1 MAERMTMEHIKLLLE
16 DDYDP
21 INGHLEIIAR
31 FYTGGPLEL
40 IIKMHHPVELS
51 REITVENYNP
61 SQRELDLL
69 YGGYAPRK
77 VELEQIVAGLL
88 GSHSGVR
95 EVAEIARELTAFFE
109 ALEKSRLSP
118 KLLEHISRALS

>member
-1 MAERMTMEHIKLLLE
+1 MAEQMTVDHLELLLD

-31 FYTGGPLEL
+31 FYTGGSLEL

-51 REITVENYNP
+51 KEITVENYNP

-69 YGGYAPRK
+69 YGGYAQKK
-77 VELEQIVAGLL
+77 VELEQIVAATKIY
-88 GSHSGVR
+88 SGVR
-95 EVAEIARELTAFFE
+95 EIRVFLE
-109 ALEKSRLSP
+109 ASEKSRLSIE
-118 KLLEHISRALS
+118 LLEHISREFSEEGR

>member
-1 MAERMTMEHIKLLLE
+1 MAERMIMEHIKLLLE

-21 INGHLEIIAR
+21 TKRYLKIFAR

-51 REITVENYNP
+51 REITVENHNP

-69 YGGYAPRK
+69 YGGYAPKK
-77 VELEQIVAGLL
+77 VELEQIVAATKIY
-88 GSHSGVR
+88 SGVR
-95 EVAEIARELTAFFE
+95 EIRVFFE
-109 ALEKSRLSP
+109 ALEKSRLSIE
-118 KLLEHISRALS
+118 LLEHISREFSEEGR

>member
-1 MAERMTMEHIKLLLE
+1 MAERMTMEHIKSLLD

-69 YGGYAPRK
+69 YGGYAPKK
-77 VELEQIVAGLL
+77 VELEWIVAGP
-88 GSHSGVR
+88 GPHSGK
-95 EVAEIARELTAFFE
+95 RELTILFE
-109 ALEKSRLSP
+109 VSEKSRLSTE
-118 KLLEHISRALS
+118 LLGHISWELSREDR

>member
-1 MAERMTMEHIKLLLE
+1 MAEQMTIDHLELLLD

-61 SQRELDLL
+61 SQRDLDLL
-69 YGGYAPRK
+69 YGGYAPKK
-77 VELEQIVAGLL
+77 VELEQIVAATKIY
-88 GSHSGVR
+88 SGVR
-95 EVAEIARELTAFFE
+95 EILVFLE
-109 ALEKSRLSP
+109 ASEKSRLSIE
-118 KLLEHISRALS
+118 LLEHISREFSEEGR